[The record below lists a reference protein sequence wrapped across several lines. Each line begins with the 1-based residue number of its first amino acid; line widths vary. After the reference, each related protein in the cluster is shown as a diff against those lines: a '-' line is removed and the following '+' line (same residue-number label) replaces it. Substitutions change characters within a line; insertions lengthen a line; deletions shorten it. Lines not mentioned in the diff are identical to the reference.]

1 MFLQQLHDR
10 QGDRGHW
17 GSWIFFSI
25 WWQLITDVTWP
36 GMSGAVG
43 LNQPRLAWK
52 NTGDVYLWH
61 YVLWLSADC
70 PFCALSFSPVVKI
83 ILSCDH
89 QQIRMLLFLRSIGQG
104 TGGSLTSIQTC
115 ILHVQDLL
123 FVFLSEPYWIA
134 WIVKSKVM
142 SLKNSPH
149 CNVYQCT
156 AIFLN

>member
-1 MFLQQLHDR
+1 MNNSFMFLEQWHDR
-10 QGDRGHW
+10 QGDRRPL

-25 WWQLITDVTWP
+25 WWQLITEVTWA
-36 GMSGAVG
+36 GMSGTVG
-43 LNQPRLAWK
+43 LNQPSLAWR
-52 NTGDVYLWH
+52 NIGDVYLWH

-83 ILSCDH
+83 ILCCDP
-89 QQIRMLLFLRSIGQG
+89 QQIRMLLFLRSTGQG

-134 WIVKSKVM
+134 WIVRSKVM
-142 SLKNSPH
+142 SLKK
-149 CNVYQCT
+149 
-156 AIFLN
+156 